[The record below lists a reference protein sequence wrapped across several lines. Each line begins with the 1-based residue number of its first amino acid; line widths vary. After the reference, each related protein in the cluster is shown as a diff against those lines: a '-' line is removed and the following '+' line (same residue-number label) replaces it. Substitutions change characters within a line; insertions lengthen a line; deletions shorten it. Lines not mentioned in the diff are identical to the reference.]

1 MKPHEPP
8 RLATWLLEQFGG
20 YSHNDA
26 IIGDLIE
33 RYRNGGTAAWYW
45 RQAIKAIACG
55 ERSGKLAGVA
65 VGLTTAGSSMLSNA
79 MFNSPGRMDH
89 FNLFSLVAMVVTI
102 FSVVFYGPQRRGL
115 AWVSAVTFSMSMYA
129 FSWWWFPRDSAIRT
143 SFPKFA
149 VIDFVFML
157 ILILALGY
165 VANRISSRLQRSLN
179 ASN

>member
-55 ERSGKLAGVA
+55 RGSGKLAGVA

-89 FNLFSLVAMVVTI
+89 FNLFSLVAAVLTVAYAVLYR
-102 FSVVFYGPQRRGL
+102 SQRRGL
-115 AWVSAVTFSMSMYA
+115 AWTSALTFSTSMYA
-129 FSWWWFPRDSAIRT
+129 FSWWWFQRNSSIRT

-149 VIDFVFML
+149 VIDFGLML
-157 ILILALGY
+157 VLVLALGY
-165 VANRISSRLQRSLN
+165 IANRISARRLRSLN